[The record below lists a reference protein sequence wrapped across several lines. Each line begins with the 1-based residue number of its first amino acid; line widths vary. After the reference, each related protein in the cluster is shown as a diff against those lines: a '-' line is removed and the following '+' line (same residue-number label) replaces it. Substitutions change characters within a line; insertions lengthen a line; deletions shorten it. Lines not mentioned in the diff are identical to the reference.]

1 MLREIIEQN
10 YNHPSVII
18 WSLGNEIYWL
28 PDFEGGND
36 IDKLKDYLTE
46 LNNYAHELDPYRKTA
61 IRKFYEGSD
70 IVDVFPLP
78 FGLDGILEVIKVT
91 KKQLTS
97 TKKNTNIFYILSME
111 VQAMLVGIQK
121 TL

>member
-1 MLREIIEQN
+1 MRDQI
-10 YNHPSVII
+10 S
-18 WSLGNEIYWL
+18 SM
-28 PDFEGGND
+28 F
-36 IDKLKDYLTE
+36 
-46 LNNYAHELDPYRKTA
+46 
-61 IRKFYEGSD
+61 
-70 IVDVFPLP
+70 FPLP